1 MGATGGSP
9 LTMRRQFESSN
20 GFEKLEPVLS
30 FSFGQPFG
38 GSNITQGCIA
48 TCVHSFLVF
57 SKMNELLF
65 SI

>member
-1 MGATGGSP
+1 
-9 LTMRRQFESSN
+9 MRRQFKSSN
-20 GFEKLEPVLS
+20 GFGKLEPVLS

-38 GSNITQGCIA
+38 GSNIMQGCIV

-57 SKMNELLF
+57 GKMNELSF